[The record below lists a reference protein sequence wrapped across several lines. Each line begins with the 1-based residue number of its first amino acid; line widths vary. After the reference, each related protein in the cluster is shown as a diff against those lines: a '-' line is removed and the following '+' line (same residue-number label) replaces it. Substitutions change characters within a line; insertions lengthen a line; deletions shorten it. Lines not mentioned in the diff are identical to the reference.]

1 MENAWAAAVPAG
13 GAGAAAPAAPPRRGL
28 WARLAGASRAAR
40 ATARRPLTARSELL
54 RPATAGSH
62 AAVLSFADAVG
73 AGFGEPEAPVFRKE
87 PWGRGQRLR
96 GVVAVALTLCG
107 AAALIGACHWQYSA
121 LDLRVLPLPIVLA
134 VVGAVLALGLVAAAI
149 VFRLTLCPLDD
160 GARRCLG
167 LGACNQLS
175 VSIMLS
181 LCGSALAVGEAALGE
196 AGYLH
201 TQLVRALVPLLPCL
215 CLWLDA

>member
-1 MENAWAAAVPAG
+1 M
-13 GAGAAAPAAPPRRGL
+13 
-28 WARLAGASRAAR
+28 
-40 ATARRPLTARSELL
+40 
-54 RPATAGSH
+54 
-62 AAVLSFADAVG
+62 LSFADAVGGAG

-134 VVGAVLALGLVAAAI
+134 VVGAVLALGLVAATI

-160 GARRCLG
+160 GARRCVG

-175 VSIMLS
+175 VSIMLA

-201 TQLVRALVPLLPCL
+201 TQLVRALVPDCPVCAWMSDVAGG
-215 CLWLDA
+215 CGSGCCRCSDATAGCCGRAGQRR

>member
-13 GAGAAAPAAPPRRGL
+13 GAGAAAPSAPPRRGL
-28 WARLAGASRAAR
+28 WARLAGASRAVR

-73 AGFGEPEAPVFRKE
+73 PGFGEPEAPVFRKE

-160 GARRCLG
+160 GARRCVG

-175 VSIMLS
+175 VSIMLA

-201 TQLVRALVPLLPCL
+201 TQLVRALVQLPCL
-215 CLWLDA
+215 CLDV